1 MQNNHGFTLI
11 EMLLALLIIS
21 FAIALLP
28 PCLSIVKQ
36 LLKDERFTDDRI
48 AIHQLRQITAMSSEY
63 LMQNQKVILQRGDEE
78 IQLFYDRM
86 RIVKTP
92 GYEIY
97 LEHVDNAVFYED
109 NSCLH
114 LLLKRGHYEKDVIL
128 GCK

>member
-63 LMQNQKVILQRGDEE
+63 LMQNQKVILQRGDEGLFFQFPVGDFADE
-78 IQLFYDRM
+78 GLWQHRSKFQLLVNRVLRNM
-86 RIVKTP
+86 
-92 GYEIY
+92 
-97 LEHVDNAVFYED
+97 
-109 NSCLH
+109 
-114 LLLKRGHYEKDVIL
+114 LLTI
-128 GCK
+128 C

>member
-1 MQNNHGFTLI
+1 MEIKNTETTEKIPTNG
-11 EMLLALLIIS
+11 S
-21 FAIALLP
+21 V
-28 PCLSIVKQ
+28 SWK
-36 LLKDERFTDDRI
+36 
-48 AIHQLRQITAMSSEY
+48 
-63 LMQNQKVILQRGDEE
+63 NQKVILQRGDEE

>member
-1 MQNNHGFTLI
+1 MQNNHDFTLI

-63 LMQNQKVILQRGDEE
+63 LMQNQKVILPNEG
-78 IQLFYDRM
+78 M
-86 RIVKTP
+86 RKFSCFMIVC
-92 GYEIY
+92 E
-97 LEHVDNAVFYED
+97 L
-109 NSCLH
+109 
-114 LLLKRGHYEKDVIL
+114 
-128 GCK
+128 

>member
-1 MQNNHGFTLI
+1 M
-11 EMLLALLIIS
+11 
-21 FAIALLP
+21 
-28 PCLSIVKQ
+28 
-36 LLKDERFTDDRI
+36 
-48 AIHQLRQITAMSSEY
+48 
-63 LMQNQKVILQRGDEE
+63 ILQRGDEE

-114 LLLKRGHYEKDVIL
+114 LLLKTRPL
-128 GCK
+128 

>member
-36 LLKDERFTDDRI
+36 LLRDERFTDDCI

-92 GYEIY
+92 GSVSYT
-97 LEHVDNAVFYED
+97 
-109 NSCLH
+109 H
-114 LLLKRGHYEKDVIL
+114 LNLISIP
-128 GCK
+128 